1 MQTRITELFGI
12 RHPIVLSGMSWVSTP
27 EMVAAVSNA
36 GGLGILATGVYGAEQ
51 TRTAVRRVRE
61 LTDKPFAANA
71 TLYFPGARENAQ
83 VLLEEQVPV
92 INVSMGKGDWI
103 VEAARKYG
111 GKVIATVVNEKHGR
125 AAQAWGADALL
136 ATGHEAAA
144 HGGDVTT
151 MVLIPTLADAV
162 TIPIVAAGGIADGR
176 GLAAALTL
184 GADGVAMGTRL
195 MATQESPVAQAS
207 KEAAIQSGAYD
218 TLYTTRFDGQPC
230 RILVAPGAR
239 TAVRRGL
246 DLPRA
251 FGNSREIAAM
261 MGMPYGK
268 LFLGVTASGW
278 QNIRRMAFLANAFK
292 AFKRA
297 CVEGDLKRGVLPLGQ
312 AAGMVHDLPTVAEV
326 LDRVVAQAEA
336 VLARSA
342 AGRGA

>member
-36 GGLGILATGVYGAEQ
+36 GGLGILATGVYGAQQ
-51 TRTAVRRVRE
+51 TRDAVRRVRE

-83 VLLEEQVPV
+83 VLLDEQVPV

-103 VEAARKYG
+103 VEGARKYG

-125 AAQAWGADALL
+125 AAERWGADALL

-176 GLAAALTL
+176 GLAAVLAL

-195 MATQESPVAQAS
+195 MATQESPVHAS
-207 KEAAIQSGAYD
+207 SKGAAVKADSYGTQ
-218 TLYTTRFDGQPC
+218 YTTRFDGQPC
-230 RILVAPGAR
+230 RILVTPGSK

-251 FGNSREIAAM
+251 FFNSREIAAM
-261 MGMPYGK
+261 MGIPYGK
-268 LFLGVTASGW
+268 LFLGVTLSGW
-278 QNIRRMAFLANAFK
+278 QNIRQMAFLANAFK
-292 AFKRA
+292 AFKQA
-297 CVEGDLKRGVLPLGQ
+297 CVDGDLKHGVLPLGQ
-312 AAGMVHDLPTVAEV
+312 VAGLVHDLPTVAEV
-326 LDRVVAQAEA
+326 IERTVAQAEQIQA
-336 VLARSA
+336 KA
-342 AGRGA
+342 ASRGA